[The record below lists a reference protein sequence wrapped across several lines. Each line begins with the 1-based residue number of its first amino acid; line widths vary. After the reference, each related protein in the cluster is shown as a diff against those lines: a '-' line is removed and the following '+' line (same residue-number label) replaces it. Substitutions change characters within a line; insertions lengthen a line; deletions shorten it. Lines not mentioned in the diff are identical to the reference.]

1 MPANDMDST
10 DQGFELVEEDNV
22 LPTALPFARL
32 HRPRLT
38 LWVRIVQVL
47 AASVLIAVFVTAVVL
62 NPYNA
67 DGTRRTMET
76 HRQLGLPPC
85 NMVVLTGKPCPSCG
99 MTTSFTMLMHGDIVG
114 SMQANWVGTLL
125 ALYCLCMI
133 PWLLISA
140 YRGECLWVRSGELLI
155 TIAMVGFLIL
165 MLLRWAAV
173 LYS

>member
-10 DQGFELVEEDNV
+10 DQGFELVEEESV
-22 LPTALPFARL
+22 LPTALPIAKV
-32 HRPRLT
+32 HRPRLST
-38 LWVRIVQVL
+38 WVRIVQVL
-47 AASVLIAVFVTAVVL
+47 AAMVLMAVFGIAIVL
-62 NPYNA
+62 NPYYA

-85 NMVVLTGKPCPSCG
+85 NMVMLTGKPCPSCG
-99 MTTSFTMLMHGDIVG
+99 MTTSFTMLMHGDVAG
-114 SMQANWVGTLL
+114 SIQANWVGTIL

-140 YRGECLWVRSGELLI
+140 VRGECLWVRSGEMLI
-155 TIAMVGFLIL
+155 TIAMVGILIL

-173 LYS
+173 LYL